1 MACGEERYRL
11 TDSHA
16 LALALLP
23 CGMIPEWRRGR
34 PASYTLAI
42 GVDKLNLS
50 RPLGREIPRGQL
62 RHLGGNRFTLFPAYG
77 VS

>member
-1 MACGEERYRL
+1 VACGEERYRL

-34 PASYTLAI
+34 SANCTLAT
-42 GVDKLNLS
+42 GVDTLTIS
-50 RPLGREIPRGQL
+50 RPLGKEIPRGQL
-62 RHLGGNRFTLFPAYG
+62 RLLGSNRFTLFPAYG